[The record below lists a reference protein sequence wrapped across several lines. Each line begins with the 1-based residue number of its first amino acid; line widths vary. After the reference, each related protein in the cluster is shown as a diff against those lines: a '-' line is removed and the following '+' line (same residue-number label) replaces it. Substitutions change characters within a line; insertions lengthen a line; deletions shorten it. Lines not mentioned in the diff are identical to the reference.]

1 MENFS
6 KHLKRYYNA
15 KTAFDAIKNMRS
27 SSADLWLMRDHH
39 IVTDAVVQDGEYFTN
54 SEYIQKMICNEKYI
68 DVIIWINKNIVSQLD
83 IDNYITTGVKLR
95 IATGMI
101 FKNCGKDA
109 TLMHL
114 ALVHNVNEIRAEL
127 IDEELPF

>member
-1 MENFS
+1 MNFS

-54 SEYIQKMICNEKYI
+54 SEYIQKMVCNKKYI

-101 FKNCGKDA
+101 FKNCGQDA

-114 ALVHNVNEIRAEL
+114 ALVHNVNEVRAEL